1 MGLFYYLRS
10 GYAKKESVHLMCY
23 NSLLELIITREQ
35 ELSMALFG
43 RKKKDEEK
51 GAKSSENKQSN
62 NVTQQNKGEI
72 NEDLRHFT
80 GSIRMPGLS
89 R

>member
-62 NVTQQNKGEI
+62 SVTEEMKVILEAREEEQKEKLKRFF
-72 NEDLRHFT
+72 E
-80 GSIRMPGLS
+80 
-89 R
+89 